1 VHIFTHFK
9 EDRQVRY
16 AKLLL
21 IASIPI
27 ALLAGCGQQT
37 APAAKTSVAVIPPGQ
52 TISTPFETL
61 QQLSDKY
68 LKAGKPLLIE
78 PQEVF
83 QKAVATSDPSYYLV
97 DIRSDE
103 HYANHHIPGAV
114 HISYADAWR
123 GNKIEYLPRGKK
135 IVVIDYSGHS
145 SSQIA
150 SLWSL
155 LGYDA
160 VAMKHGMAGWS
171 KNKDVIG
178 GSPIPCEP
186 KNLATVKEAP
196 ARTVHELPKLDTKS
210 TTETDLILKRAEAVA
225 AKPVVI
231 QADDLLTRIN
241 AKKVFVLDIRDAV
254 HYQAGHIAT
263 AVNVPLKT
271 LLEAENLKQLPADQ
285 QIVVV
290 CYDGHASSQAARLLN
305 QLGYDTLALRDGM
318 SVWTGD
324 SNVIGAKTVACDVPE
339 RMTAKLN
346 APLSPGPS
354 TAAT

>member
-1 VHIFTHFK
+1 M
-9 EDRQVRY
+9 RY

-21 IASIPI
+21 LASIPI
-27 ALLAGCGQQT
+27 ALLTGCGQQT
-37 APAAKTSVAVIPPGQ
+37 APTAQTPVAAAPPGQ
-52 TISTPFETL
+52 TINAPFETL

-78 PQEVF
+78 PQEVY
-83 QKAVATSDPSYYLV
+83 QKAVAVINPGYYLV

-123 GNKIEYLPRGKK
+123 ANKTEHLPRDKK

-150 SLWSL
+150 ALWSL

-178 GSPIPCEP
+178 GSPLPCEP
-186 KNLATVKEAP
+186 KNLATVKEPAAP
-196 ARTVHELPKLDTKS
+196 SSHELPSLDTKA
-210 TTETDLILKRAEAVA
+210 TNDADLIRKRAEAIA

-231 QADDLLTRIN
+231 QADDLLTRVN
-241 AKKVFVLDIRDAV
+241 AKTAFVLDIRNTT
-254 HYQAGHIAT
+254 HYQAGHIAG
-263 AVNVPLKT
+263 AINVPQQN
-271 LLEAENLKQLPADQ
+271 LLEPDNLKKLPTNQ
-285 QIVVV
+285 QIVIV

-318 SVWTGD
+318 SVWSGD
-324 SNVIGAKTVACDVPE
+324 ANVIGAKAVACDVPE

-346 APLSPGPS
+346 APLNPGPS

>member
-1 VHIFTHFK
+1 M
-9 EDRQVRY
+9 RY

-27 ALLAGCGQQT
+27 ALLSGCGQQT
-37 APAAKTSVAVIPPGQ
+37 APTGQTPVAAIPAGQ
-52 TISTPFETL
+52 TISAPFETL

-78 PQEVF
+78 PQAVY
-83 QKAVATSDPSYYLV
+83 QKAVAMIDPGYYLV
-97 DIRSDE
+97 DIRNDE

-123 GNKIEYLPRGKK
+123 ANKTEHLPRDKR

-150 SLWSL
+150 ALWSL

-178 GSPIPCEP
+178 GSPLPCEP
-186 KNLATVKEAP
+186 KNLATVKDAASP
-196 ARTVHELPKLDTKS
+196 ISHELPALDTKA
-210 TTETDLILKRAEAVA
+210 TNETDLIRKRAEVVA

-231 QADDLLTRIN
+231 QADDLLTRVN
-241 AKKVFVLDIRDAV
+241 TKTAFVLDIRSAT
-254 HYQAGHIAT
+254 HYQAGHIAG
-263 AVNVPLKT
+263 AINVPQQN
-271 LLEAENLKQLPADQ
+271 LLEPDNLKKLPPNQ
-285 QIVVV
+285 QIVII
-290 CYDGHASSQAARLLN
+290 CYDGHVSSQAARLLN

-324 SNVIGAKTVACDVPE
+324 ANVIGAKAVACDVPE
-339 RMTAKLN
+339 RTTAKLN
-346 APLSPGPS
+346 APLNPGPS

>member
-1 VHIFTHFK
+1 M
-9 EDRQVRY
+9 RY

-21 IASIPI
+21 LASIPI

-37 APAAKTSVAVIPPGQ
+37 TPTAQTPAAAVPPGQ
-52 TISTPFETL
+52 AITAPFETL

-68 LKAGKPLLIE
+68 LKAGKPFLIE
-78 PQEVF
+78 PQEVY
-83 QKAVATSDPSYYLV
+83 QKAVAAIDPGYYLV

-123 GNKIEYLPRGKK
+123 ANKTEHLPRDKK

-150 SLWSL
+150 ALWSL

-178 GSPIPCEP
+178 GSPLPCEP
-186 KNLATVKEAP
+186 KNLATVKDAASP
-196 ARTVHELPKLDTKS
+196 VSHDLPSLDTKAGN
-210 TTETDLILKRAEAVA
+210 EADLIRKRAEAVA

-231 QADDLLTRIN
+231 QADDLLTRVN
-241 AKKVFVLDIRDAV
+241 AKSAFVLWQGKCPFQARDSAFAV
-254 HYQAGHIAT
+254 Q
-263 AVNVPLKT
+263 P
-271 LLEAENLKQLPADQ
+271 
-285 QIVVV
+285 
-290 CYDGHASSQAARLLN
+290 
-305 QLGYDTLALRDGM
+305 
-318 SVWTGD
+318 WTEMGW
-324 SNVIGAKTVACDVPE
+324 
-339 RMTAKLN
+339 
-346 APLSPGPS
+346 
-354 TAAT
+354 

>member
-1 VHIFTHFK
+1 M
-9 EDRQVRY
+9 RY

-27 ALLAGCGQQT
+27 ALLTGCGQQT
-37 APAAKTSVAVIPPGQ
+37 APTGQTPAAAVPAGQ
-52 TISTPFETL
+52 TISAPFETL

-78 PQEVF
+78 PQAVY
-83 QKAVATSDPSYYLV
+83 QKAVAMIDPGYYLV
-97 DIRSDE
+97 DIRNDE

-123 GNKIEYLPRGKK
+123 ANKTEHLPRDKR

-150 SLWSL
+150 ALWSL

-178 GSPIPCEP
+178 GSPLPCEP
-186 KNLATVKEAP
+186 KNLATVKDAASP
-196 ARTVHELPKLDTKS
+196 ISHELPALDTKA
-210 TTETDLILKRAEAVA
+210 TNETDLIRKRAEVVA

-231 QADDLLTRIN
+231 QADDLLTRVN
-241 AKKVFVLDIRDAV
+241 TKTAFVLDIRSAT
-254 HYQAGHIAT
+254 HYQAGHIAG
-263 AVNVPLKT
+263 AINVPQQN
-271 LLEAENLKQLPADQ
+271 LLEPDNLKKLPPNQ
-285 QIVVV
+285 QIVII
-290 CYDGHASSQAARLLN
+290 CYDGHVSSQAARLLN

-324 SNVIGAKTVACDVPE
+324 ANVIGAKAVACDVPE
-339 RMTAKLN
+339 RTTAKLN
-346 APLSPGPS
+346 APLNPGPS

>member
-1 VHIFTHFK
+1 M
-9 EDRQVRY
+9 RY

-27 ALLAGCGQQT
+27 ALLSGCGQQT
-37 APAAKTSVAVIPPGQ
+37 APTGQTPVAAIPAGQ
-52 TISTPFETL
+52 TISAPFETL

-78 PQEVF
+78 PQAVY
-83 QKAVATSDPSYYLV
+83 QKAVAMIDPGYYLV
-97 DIRSDE
+97 DIRNDE

-123 GNKIEYLPRGKK
+123 ANKTEHLPRDKR

-150 SLWSL
+150 ALWSL

-178 GSPIPCEP
+178 GSPLPCEP
-186 KNLATVKEAP
+186 KNLATVKDAASP
-196 ARTVHELPKLDTKS
+196 ISHELPALDTKA
-210 TTETDLILKRAEAVA
+210 TNETDLIRKRAEVVA

-231 QADDLLTRIN
+231 QADDLLTRVN
-241 AKKVFVLDIRDAV
+241 TKTAFVLDIRSAT
-254 HYQAGHIAT
+254 HYQAGHIAG
-263 AVNVPLKT
+263 AINVPQQN
-271 LLEAENLKQLPADQ
+271 LLEPDNLKKLPPNQ
-285 QIVVV
+285 QIVIV
-290 CYDGHASSQAARLLN
+290 CYDGHVSSQAARLLN

-324 SNVIGAKTVACDVPE
+324 ANVIGAKAVACDVPE
-339 RMTAKLN
+339 RTTAKLN
-346 APLSPGPS
+346 APLNPGPS

>member
-1 VHIFTHFK
+1 M
-9 EDRQVRY
+9 RY

-27 ALLAGCGQQT
+27 ALLTGCGQQT
-37 APAAKTSVAVIPPGQ
+37 APTGQTPAAAVPAGQ
-52 TISTPFETL
+52 TISAPFETL

-78 PQEVF
+78 PQAVY
-83 QKAVATSDPSYYLV
+83 QKAVAMIDPGYYLV
-97 DIRSDE
+97 DIRNDE

-123 GNKIEYLPRGKK
+123 ANKTEHLPRDKR

-150 SLWSL
+150 ALWSL

-178 GSPIPCEP
+178 GSPLPCEP
-186 KNLATVKEAP
+186 KNLATVKDAASP
-196 ARTVHELPKLDTKS
+196 ISHELPALDTKA
-210 TTETDLILKRAEAVA
+210 TNETDLIRKRAEVVA

-231 QADDLLTRIN
+231 QADDLLTRVN
-241 AKKVFVLDIRDAV
+241 TKTAFVLDIRSAT
-254 HYQAGHIAT
+254 HYQAGHIAG
-263 AVNVPLKT
+263 AINVPQQN
-271 LLEAENLKQLPADQ
+271 LLEPDNLKKLPPNQ
-285 QIVVV
+285 QIVII
-290 CYDGHASSQAARLLN
+290 CYDGHVSSQAARLLN

-324 SNVIGAKTVACDVPE
+324 ANVIGAKSVACDVPE
-339 RMTAKLN
+339 RTTAKLN
-346 APLSPGPS
+346 APLNPGPS

>member
-1 VHIFTHFK
+1 M
-9 EDRQVRY
+9 RY

-27 ALLAGCGQQT
+27 ALLSGCGQQT
-37 APAAKTSVAVIPPGQ
+37 APTGQTPAAAVPAGQ
-52 TISTPFETL
+52 TISAPFETL

-78 PQEVF
+78 PQAVY
-83 QKAVATSDPSYYLV
+83 QKAVAMIDPGYYLV
-97 DIRSDE
+97 DIRNDE

-123 GNKIEYLPRGKK
+123 ANKTEHLPRDKR

-150 SLWSL
+150 ALWSL

-178 GSPIPCEP
+178 GSPLPCEP
-186 KNLATVKEAP
+186 KNLATVKDAASP
-196 ARTVHELPKLDTKS
+196 ISHELPALDTKA
-210 TTETDLILKRAEAVA
+210 TNETDLIRKRAEVVA

-231 QADDLLTRIN
+231 QADDLLTRVN
-241 AKKVFVLDIRDAV
+241 TKTAFVLDIRSAT
-254 HYQAGHIAT
+254 HYQAGHIAG
-263 AVNVPLKT
+263 AINVPQQN
-271 LLEAENLKQLPADQ
+271 LLEPDNLKKLPPNQ
-285 QIVVV
+285 QIVII
-290 CYDGHASSQAARLLN
+290 CYDGHVSSQAARLLN

-324 SNVIGAKTVACDVPE
+324 ANVIGAKSVACDVPE
-339 RMTAKLN
+339 RTTAKLN
-346 APLSPGPS
+346 APLNPGPS

>member
-1 VHIFTHFK
+1 M
-9 EDRQVRY
+9 RY

-27 ALLAGCGQQT
+27 ALLTGCGQQT
-37 APAAKTSVAVIPPGQ
+37 APTGQTPAAAVPAGQ
-52 TISTPFETL
+52 TISAPFETL

-78 PQEVF
+78 PQEVY
-83 QKAVATSDPSYYLV
+83 QKAVATIDPGYYLV

-123 GNKIEYLPRGKK
+123 ANKTEHLPRDKK
-135 IVVIDYSGHS
+135 IIVIDYSGHS

-150 SLWSL
+150 ALWSL

-178 GSPIPCEP
+178 GSPLPCEP
-186 KNLATVKEAP
+186 KNLATVKDAASP
-196 ARTVHELPKLDTKS
+196 VSHELPALDTKA
-210 TTETDLILKRAEAVA
+210 TNETDLIRKRAEAVA

-231 QADDLLTRIN
+231 QADDLLTRVN
-241 AKKVFVLDIRDAV
+241 TKTAFVLDIRSAT
-254 HYQAGHIAT
+254 HYQAGHIAG
-263 AVNVPLKT
+263 AINVPQQN
-271 LLEAENLKQLPADQ
+271 LLEPDNLKKLPPNQ
-285 QIVVV
+285 QIVII
-290 CYDGHASSQAARLLN
+290 CYDGHVSSQAARLLN

-324 SNVIGAKTVACDVPE
+324 ANVIGAKSVACDVPE
-339 RMTAKLN
+339 RTTAKLN
-346 APLSPGPS
+346 APLNPGPS

>member
-1 VHIFTHFK
+1 M
-9 EDRQVRY
+9 RY

-27 ALLAGCGQQT
+27 ALLPGCGQQT
-37 APAAKTSVAVIPPGQ
+37 APTGQTPVAAIPAGQ
-52 TISTPFETL
+52 TISAPFETL

-78 PQEVF
+78 PQAVY
-83 QKAVATSDPSYYLV
+83 QKAVAMIDPGYYLV
-97 DIRSDE
+97 DIRNDE

-123 GNKIEYLPRGKK
+123 ANKTEHLPRDKR

-150 SLWSL
+150 ALWSL

-178 GSPIPCEP
+178 GSPLPCEP
-186 KNLATVKEAP
+186 KNLATVKDAASP
-196 ARTVHELPKLDTKS
+196 ISHELPALDTKA
-210 TTETDLILKRAEAVA
+210 TNETDLIRKRAEAVA

-231 QADDLLTRIN
+231 QADDLLTRVN
-241 AKKVFVLDIRDAV
+241 TKTAFVLDIRSAT
-254 HYQAGHIAT
+254 HYQAGHIAG
-263 AVNVPLKT
+263 AINVPQQN
-271 LLEAENLKQLPADQ
+271 LLEPDNLKKLPPNQ
-285 QIVVV
+285 QIVIV
-290 CYDGHASSQAARLLN
+290 CYDGHVSSQAARLLN

-324 SNVIGAKTVACDVPE
+324 ANVIGAKSVACDVPE
-339 RMTAKLN
+339 RTTAKLN
-346 APLSPGPS
+346 APLNPGPS

>member
-37 APAAKTSVAVIPPGQ
+37 APTSQAPVAAVPAGQ
-52 TISTPFETL
+52 AITAPFDTL

-83 QKAVATSDPSYYLV
+83 QKAVAAMDPGYYLV

-123 GNKIEYLPRGKK
+123 ANKTEYLPRDKK

-155 LGYDA
+155 FGYDA

-178 GSPIPCEP
+178 GSPLPCEP
-186 KNLATVKEAP
+186 KNLATVKELAM
-196 ARTVHELPKLDTKS
+196 ATSHELPVLDTKA
-210 TTETDLILKRAEAVA
+210 TNEVDLIRKRAEAVA
-225 AKPVVI
+225 VKPVVI
-231 QADDLLTRIN
+231 QADDLMTRVN
-241 AKKVFVLDIRDAV
+241 AKSAFILDIRSAL
-254 HYQAGHIAT
+254 HYQAGHIAG
-263 AVNVPLKT
+263 AINVPHQN
-271 LLEAENLKQLPADQ
+271 LLEPDNLKKLPANQ
-285 QIVVV
+285 QIVIV

-318 SVWTGD
+318 SIWAGD
-324 SNVIGAKTVACDVPE
+324 TNVIGAKPVACDVPE
-339 RMTAKLN
+339 RTTAQLN
-346 APLSPGPS
+346 APLNPGPS

>member
-1 VHIFTHFK
+1 M
-9 EDRQVRY
+9 RY

-27 ALLAGCGQQT
+27 PLLTGCGQQT
-37 APAAKTSVAVIPPGQ
+37 APTAQTPAAAVLPGQ
-52 TISTPFETL
+52 TINAPFETL

-68 LKAGKPLLIE
+68 LKAGKSFLIE
-78 PQEVF
+78 PQEVY
-83 QKAVATSDPSYYLV
+83 QKAVAAVDPGYYLV

-123 GNKIEYLPRGKK
+123 ANKTEHLPRDKK

-150 SLWSL
+150 TLWSL

-178 GSPIPCEP
+178 GSPLPCEP
-186 KNLATVKEAP
+186 KNLATVKDAASPISHDLP
-196 ARTVHELPKLDTKS
+196 ALDTKA
-210 TTETDLILKRAEAVA
+210 TNETDLIRKRAEAVA
-225 AKPVVI
+225 VKPVVI

-241 AKKVFVLDIRDAV
+241 AKTAFVLDIRSAT
-254 HYQAGHIAT
+254 HYQAGHIAG
-263 AVNVPLKT
+263 AINVPQQN
-271 LLEAENLKQLPADQ
+271 LLEPDNLKKLPPTQ
-285 QIVVV
+285 QIVIV

-324 SNVIGAKTVACDVPE
+324 ANVIGAKAVACDVPE
-339 RMTAKLN
+339 RTTAKLN
-346 APLSPGPS
+346 APLNPGPS

>member
-9 EDRQVRY
+9 EEEQVRY

-21 IASIPI
+21 IASIP
-27 ALLAGCGQQT
+27 LVMLAGCGQQKPPN
-37 APAAKTSVAVIPPGQ
+37 AQVPAAAVPASPAISIP
-52 TISTPFETL
+52 FDTL
-61 QQLSDKY
+61 QQASDKY
-68 LKAGKPLLIE
+68 LKANKPLLIE

-83 QKAVATSDPSYYLV
+83 QKVVAVVDPAYYLV

-103 HYANHHIPGAV
+103 HYANNHIPGAV

-123 GNKIEYLPRGKK
+123 SAKTDFLPRDKK
-135 IVVIDYSGHS
+135 IIVVDYSGHS

-150 SLWSL
+150 ALWSM

-178 GSPIPCEP
+178 GSPLPCEP
-186 KNLATVKEAP
+186 KNFATVKEVP
-196 ARTVHELPKLDTKS
+196 ATTPHDLPALDVKAANESELVRQ
-210 TTETDLILKRAEAVA
+210 RAEAIA
-225 AKPVVI
+225 TKPVVI
-231 QADDLLTRIN
+231 QADDLLVKVN
-241 AKKVFVLDIRDAV
+241 AKNVFVLDIRAAN
-254 HYQAGHIAT
+254 HYQAGHIAS
-263 AVNVPLKT
+263 AVNVPLQDLAT
-271 LLEAENLKQLPADQ
+271 QDNLKKLPTNQ
-285 QIVVV
+285 QIVIV

-305 QLGYDTLALRDGM
+305 QLGYDTVALRDGM
-318 SVWTGD
+318 SIWTGD
-324 SNVIGAKTVACDVPE
+324 SNVIGSKPVACEVTE
-339 RMTAKLN
+339 RTTAKLN

>member
-1 VHIFTHFK
+1 M
-9 EDRQVRY
+9 RY

-27 ALLAGCGQQT
+27 ALLSGCGQQT
-37 APAAKTSVAVIPPGQ
+37 APTGQTPVAAIPAGQ
-52 TISTPFETL
+52 TISAPFETL

-78 PQEVF
+78 PQAVY
-83 QKAVATSDPSYYLV
+83 QKAVAMIDPGYYLV
-97 DIRSDE
+97 DIRNDE

-123 GNKIEYLPRGKK
+123 ANKTEHLPRDKR

-150 SLWSL
+150 ALWSL

-178 GSPIPCEP
+178 GSPLPCEP
-186 KNLATVKEAP
+186 KNLATVKDAASP
-196 ARTVHELPKLDTKS
+196 ISHELPALDTKA
-210 TTETDLILKRAEAVA
+210 TNETDLIRKRAEAVA

-231 QADDLLTRIN
+231 QADDLLTRVN
-241 AKKVFVLDIRDAV
+241 TKTAFVLDIRSAT
-254 HYQAGHIAT
+254 HYQAGHIAG
-263 AVNVPLKT
+263 AINVPQQN
-271 LLEAENLKQLPADQ
+271 LLEPDNLKKLPPNQ
-285 QIVVV
+285 QIVII
-290 CYDGHASSQAARLLN
+290 CYDGHVSSQAARLLN

-324 SNVIGAKTVACDVPE
+324 ANVIGAKAVACDVPE
-339 RMTAKLN
+339 RTTAKLN
-346 APLSPGPS
+346 APLNPGPS

>member
-1 VHIFTHFK
+1 M
-9 EDRQVRY
+9 RY

-27 ALLAGCGQQT
+27 ALLTGCGQQT
-37 APAAKTSVAVIPPGQ
+37 APTAQTPVAAVPAGQ
-52 TISTPFETL
+52 TISAPFETL

-83 QKAVATSDPSYYLV
+83 QKTVAAIDPGYYLV

-123 GNKIEYLPRGKK
+123 ANKTEHLPRDKK
-135 IVVIDYSGHS
+135 IIVIDYSGHS

-150 SLWSL
+150 ALWSL

-178 GSPIPCEP
+178 GSPLPCEP
-186 KNLATVKEAP
+186 KNLATVKDAASPISHDLP
-196 ARTVHELPKLDTKS
+196 ALDTKA
-210 TTETDLILKRAEAVA
+210 TNETDLIRKRAEAVA
-225 AKPVVI
+225 VKPVVI
-231 QADDLLTRIN
+231 QADDLLTRVN
-241 AKKVFVLDIRDAV
+241 TKTAFVLDIRSAT
-254 HYQAGHIAT
+254 HYQAGHIAG
-263 AVNVPLKT
+263 AINVPQHN
-271 LLEAENLKQLPADQ
+271 LLEPDNLKKLPPNQ
-285 QIVVV
+285 QIVIV
-290 CYDGHASSQAARLLN
+290 CYDGHVSSQAARLLN

-324 SNVIGAKTVACDVPE
+324 ANVIGAKAVACDVPE
-339 RMTAKLN
+339 RTTAKLN
-346 APLSPGPS
+346 APLNPGPS

>member
-1 VHIFTHFK
+1 M
-9 EDRQVRY
+9 RY

-27 ALLAGCGQQT
+27 ALLSGCGQQT
-37 APAAKTSVAVIPPGQ
+37 APTGQTPVAAIPAGQ
-52 TISTPFETL
+52 TISAPFETL

-78 PQEVF
+78 PQAVY
-83 QKAVATSDPSYYLV
+83 QKAVAMIDPGYYLV
-97 DIRSDE
+97 DIRNDE

-123 GNKIEYLPRGKK
+123 ANKTEHLPRDKR

-150 SLWSL
+150 ALWSL

-178 GSPIPCEP
+178 GSPLPCEP
-186 KNLATVKEAP
+186 KNLATVKDAASP
-196 ARTVHELPKLDTKS
+196 ISHELPALDTKA
-210 TTETDLILKRAEAVA
+210 TNETDLIRKRAEVVA

-231 QADDLLTRIN
+231 QADDLLTRVN
-241 AKKVFVLDIRDAV
+241 TKTAFVLDIRSAT
-254 HYQAGHIAT
+254 HYQAGHIAG
-263 AVNVPLKT
+263 AINVPQQN
-271 LLEAENLKQLPADQ
+271 LLEPDNLKKLPPNQ
-285 QIVVV
+285 QIVIV
-290 CYDGHASSQAARLLN
+290 CYDGHVSSQAARLLN

-324 SNVIGAKTVACDVPE
+324 ANVIGAKSVACDVPE
-339 RMTAKLN
+339 RTTAKLN
-346 APLSPGPS
+346 APLNPGPS

>member
-1 VHIFTHFK
+1 M
-9 EDRQVRY
+9 RY

-27 ALLAGCGQQT
+27 ALLTGCGQQT
-37 APAAKTSVAVIPPGQ
+37 APTGQTPAAAVPAGQ
-52 TISTPFETL
+52 TISAPFETL

-78 PQEVF
+78 PQAVY
-83 QKAVATSDPSYYLV
+83 QKAVAMIDPGYYLV
-97 DIRSDE
+97 DIRNDE

-123 GNKIEYLPRGKK
+123 ANKTEHLPRDKR

-150 SLWSL
+150 ALWSL

-178 GSPIPCEP
+178 GSPLPCEP
-186 KNLATVKEAP
+186 KNLATVKDAASP
-196 ARTVHELPKLDTKS
+196 ISHELPALDTKA
-210 TTETDLILKRAEAVA
+210 TNETDLIRKRAEVVA

-231 QADDLLTRIN
+231 QADDLLTRVN
-241 AKKVFVLDIRDAV
+241 TKTAFVLDIRSAT
-254 HYQAGHIAT
+254 HYQAGHIAG
-263 AVNVPLKT
+263 AINVPQQN
-271 LLEAENLKQLPADQ
+271 LLEPDNLKKLPPNQ
-285 QIVVV
+285 QIVIV
-290 CYDGHASSQAARLLN
+290 CYDGHVSSQAARLLN

-324 SNVIGAKTVACDVPE
+324 ANVIGAKSVACDVPE
-339 RMTAKLN
+339 RTTAKLN
-346 APLSPGPS
+346 APLNPGPS

>member
-1 VHIFTHFK
+1 M
-9 EDRQVRY
+9 RY

-27 ALLAGCGQQT
+27 ALLSGCGQQT
-37 APAAKTSVAVIPPGQ
+37 APTGQTPVAAIPAGQ
-52 TISTPFETL
+52 TISAPFETL

-68 LKAGKPLLIE
+68 LKAGKPLSFE
-78 PQEVF
+78 PQAVY
-83 QKAVATSDPSYYLV
+83 QKAVAMIDPGYYLV
-97 DIRSDE
+97 DIRNDE

-123 GNKIEYLPRGKK
+123 ANKTEHLPRDKR

-150 SLWSL
+150 ALWSL

-178 GSPIPCEP
+178 GSPLPCEP
-186 KNLATVKEAP
+186 KNLATVKDAASP
-196 ARTVHELPKLDTKS
+196 VSHELPALDTKA
-210 TTETDLILKRAEAVA
+210 TNETDLIRKRAEVVA

-231 QADDLLTRIN
+231 QADDLLTRVN
-241 AKKVFVLDIRDAV
+241 TKTAFVLDIRSAT
-254 HYQAGHIAT
+254 HYQAGHIAG
-263 AVNVPLKT
+263 AINVPQQN
-271 LLEAENLKQLPADQ
+271 LLEPDNLKKLPPNQ
-285 QIVVV
+285 QIVII
-290 CYDGHASSQAARLLN
+290 CYDGHVSSQAARLLN

-324 SNVIGAKTVACDVPE
+324 ANVIGAKAVACDVPE
-339 RMTAKLN
+339 RTTAKLN
-346 APLSPGPS
+346 APLNPGPS

>member
-1 VHIFTHFK
+1 M
-9 EDRQVRY
+9 RY

-27 ALLAGCGQQT
+27 ALLTGCGQQT
-37 APAAKTSVAVIPPGQ
+37 APAGQTPVAAVPAGQ
-52 TISTPFETL
+52 TISAPFETL

-78 PQEVF
+78 PQAVY
-83 QKAVATSDPSYYLV
+83 QKAVAMIDPGYYLV
-97 DIRSDE
+97 DIRNDE

-123 GNKIEYLPRGKK
+123 ANKTEHLPRDKR

-150 SLWSL
+150 ALWSL

-178 GSPIPCEP
+178 GSPLPCEL
-186 KNLATVKEAP
+186 KNLATVKDAASP
-196 ARTVHELPKLDTKS
+196 ISHELPALDTKA
-210 TTETDLILKRAEAVA
+210 TNETDLIRKRAEVVA

-231 QADDLLTRIN
+231 QADDLLTRVN
-241 AKKVFVLDIRDAV
+241 TKTAFVLDIRSAT
-254 HYQAGHIAT
+254 HYQAGHIAG
-263 AVNVPLKT
+263 AINVPQQN
-271 LLEAENLKQLPADQ
+271 LLEPDNLKKLPPNQ
-285 QIVVV
+285 QIVIV
-290 CYDGHASSQAARLLN
+290 CYDGHVSSQAARLLN

-324 SNVIGAKTVACDVPE
+324 ANVIGAKAVACDVPE
-339 RMTAKLN
+339 RTTAKLN
-346 APLSPGPS
+346 APLNPGPS

>member
-1 VHIFTHFK
+1 M
-9 EDRQVRY
+9 RY

-21 IASIPI
+21 IIGIPL

-37 APAAKTSVAVIPPGQ
+37 APTSQAPVAALPAGQ
-52 TISTPFETL
+52 TITQPFETL

-68 LKAGKPLLIE
+68 LKSSKLLLIE

-83 QKAVATSDPSYYLV
+83 QKTIATIDAHYYLV
-97 DIRSDE
+97 DIRNDE
-103 HYANHHIPGAV
+103 HYAAHHIPGAI

-123 GNKIEYLPRGKK
+123 ASKTDYLPRDKK

-150 SLWSL
+150 ALWSL

-171 KNKDVIG
+171 KNKDIIG
-178 GSPIPCEP
+178 GSPLPCES
-186 KNLATVKEAP
+186 KNFATVQEVP
-196 ARTVHELPKLDTKS
+196 GSTPHEMPILDVKATS
-210 TTETDLILKRAEAVA
+210 DTDLIRKRAEAIA
-225 AKPVVI
+225 TKPVVI
-231 QADDLLTRIN
+231 QADDLLARVT
-241 AKKVFVLDIRDAV
+241 AKSAFILDIRAAA
-254 HYQAGHIAT
+254 HYQAGHIAS
-263 AVNVPLKT
+263 AINIPLTT
-271 LLEAENLKQLPADQ
+271 LLDPNNLRKLPATQ
-285 QIVVV
+285 QIVIV

-305 QLGYDTLALRDGM
+305 QLGYDTVALRDGM

-324 SNVIGAKTVACDVPE
+324 SNVIGAKAVACDVPE
-339 RMTAKLN
+339 RATAKLN
-346 APLSPGPS
+346 APLNPGPS